1 MIAQSV
7 PLLTKGHT
15 YAMCIYTVGRRPL
28 LSSSDSHLKFA
39 RFRKVRRKRRERLQ
53 FKIDQAMD
61 FYLASDSSPAIHSKT
76 SAKVIKRIGFTKFW
90 VFFLAYLIY
99 ISYLCHQINNNN
111 IIKEVIMEATKNNTK
126 EETIRKFKQLLKH
139 KEEMLERAK
148 QYDGIDIYTK
158 FANA

>member
-53 FKIDQAMD
+53 FKIGQTMD

-76 SAKVIKRIGFTKFW
+76 TAKVIKRIGFTKFW

-148 QYDGIDIYTK
+148 QYDGIDIYAKT
-158 FANA
+158 

>member
-1 MIAQSV
+1 
-7 PLLTKGHT
+7 
-15 YAMCIYTVGRRPL
+15 
-28 LSSSDSHLKFA
+28 
-39 RFRKVRRKRRERLQ
+39 
-53 FKIDQAMD
+53 MD

-76 SAKVIKRIGFTKFW
+76 TAKVIKRIGFTKFW

-111 IIKEVIMEATKNNTK
+111 IIKEVIMQATKNNTK

-148 QYDGIDIYTK
+148 QYDGIDIYAKTEIHY
-158 FANA
+158 

>member
-1 MIAQSV
+1 MPCVYTQWVDAHCCLPLNTILNFANFEESEENVENVFLIMI
-7 PLLTKGHT
+7 G
-15 YAMCIYTVGRRPL
+15 
-28 LSSSDSHLKFA
+28 
-39 RFRKVRRKRRERLQ
+39 
-53 FKIDQAMD
+53 QAMD

-76 SAKVIKRIGFTKFW
+76 TAKVRKRIGFTKFW

-99 ISYLCHQINNNN
+99 FSYLCHQINNNN
-111 IIKEVIMEATKNNTK
+111 IKKEVIMQATKNNTK

-148 QYDGIDIYTK
+148 QYDGIDIYAK